1 MVALLIR
8 CREWR
13 TLLLTWASS
22 CTAVSAISMAVDGLS
37 FTKMSSSGSMIGV
50 DICVGCRKV
59 EESNEKT
66 DQLNRREG
74 SVSVNKVLGICSMK
88 EDSIIN

>member
-1 MVALLIR
+1 MALLIQ

-13 TLLLTWASS
+13 TLSLTWASS
-22 CTAVSAISMAVDGLS
+22 CTAVSAISMAVDDLS
-37 FTKMSSSGSMIGV
+37 FTKMSSSGSMVGV

-66 DQLNRREG
+66 DQLNSKGGFSLSE
-74 SVSVNKVLGICSMK
+74 
-88 EDSIIN
+88 